1 MAKFLE
7 SYDAPKK
14 DAIWQQQ
21 SATFR
26 RFWSEQVLAQGTSAI
41 SDDACDVVIRIL
53 DRNGKG
59 NTRGCEAVAAA
70 MVPQGVWRK
79 LFNDLHRDQKLAL
92 LIDASFKETELD
104 RKIALIDKV
113 CAANEGKKNGLTG
126 ENGNVINALLAG
138 YDPVN
143 NLTIISLNTRRTQMD
158 FLKLELAFD
167 WDKAS
172 FGQRVIQSNVLLRE
186 GTRALGLA
194 GTARTLSCFW
204 YFNPVK
210 ELWKPEDTV
219 KRTNREEVSVTV
231 PKNVGAEKDGSANED
246 ELRESLRTRP
256 FWLRSACRWGF
267 GFGCL
272 VPIGQ
277 EFLQSGSLMEGNCW
291 INCRGALTKP
301 R

>member
-1 MAKFLE
+1 
-7 SYDAPKK
+7 
-14 DAIWQQQ
+14 
-21 SATFR
+21 
-26 RFWSEQVLAQGTSAI
+26 
-41 SDDACDVVIRIL
+41 
-53 DRNGKG
+53 
-59 NTRGCEAVAAA
+59 

-113 CAANEGKKNGLTG
+113 CAANEGKKKIGLTG

-143 NLTIISLNTRRTQMD
+143 DLTIISLNTRRTQMD

-167 WDKAS
+167 WDQAS
-172 FGQRVIQSNVLLRE
+172 IFGQRVIQSNVLLRE

-246 ELRESLRTRP
+246 ELRESLRTQAVLAEIGVQMGFRI
-256 FWLRSACRWGF
+256 WLPRADRTR
-267 GFGCL
+267 
-272 VPIGQ
+272 V
-277 EFLQSGSLMEGNCW
+277 
-291 INCRGALTKP
+291 LTKWKP
-301 R
+301 DGGKLLDQLPGGFDQTTMKTIELIQRPLDQG